1 MAVIITIMTFCS
13 TVSLVVTASRQIFA
27 YARDRGLPFTSFL
40 SHVSACYKI
49 IRIRR
54 LAITEPEKVKPG
66 WDVPLS
72 SILVSFIVNCL
83 LSLIN
88 IGSSVAFIAIVS
100 LTVPALLPSY
110 LISTSCVLLKRSR
123 SEALPTC
130 RWSLGKWGGPI
141 NVVAMVYLS
150 LAYFFTFWPL
160 YTPVTAETFNWTIKF
175 MMLCSSLRW
184 VTIGRMADMSMMA
197 LWF

>member
-1 MAVIITIMTFCS
+1 MTFCS
-13 TVSLVVTASRQIFA
+13 TVSLVATASRQMFA
-27 YARDRGLPFTSFL
+27 FARDRSLPFAAFL
-40 SHVSACYKI
+40 SHVSACHKI

-54 LAITEPEKVKPG
+54 LAIAEPEKVKPG
-66 WDVPLS
+66 LDVPLN
-72 SILVSFIVNCL
+72 SIFISFIVNCL

-88 IGSSVAFIAIVS
+88 IGSSVAFNATVS
-100 LTVPALLPSY
+100 LIVTALLSSY
-110 LISTSCVLLKRSR
+110 LISISCVLLKRWR

-130 RWSLGKWGGPI
+130 RWSLGKWGVPI
-141 NVVAMVYLS
+141 NVVAIVYLS
-150 LAYFFTFWPL
+150 LAYFVTFWSL
-160 YTPVTAETFNWTIKF
+160 YTPVTAETFNWPIKF

>member
-1 MAVIITIMTFCS
+1 MTFCS
-13 TVSLVVTASRQIFA
+13 TVSLVATASRQMFA
-27 YARDRGLPFTSFL
+27 FARDRSFPFAAFL
-40 SHVSACYKI
+40 SHVSAGHKI
-49 IRIRR
+49 IWIRR
-54 LAITEPEKVKPG
+54 LAIAEPEKVKPG
-66 WDVPLS
+66 LDVPLN
-72 SILVSFIVNCL
+72 SIFISFIVNCL

-88 IGSSVAFIAIVS
+88 IGSSVAFNATVS
-100 LTVPALLPSY
+100 LTVTALLSSY

-160 YTPVTAETFNWTIKF
+160 YTPVTAETSNWTIKF

-197 LWF
+197 LWV